1 MPALIKWSPKVYAM
15 KKIFN
20 QCLLGLKQPKIGEKC
35 HFYDTFKPFLWILTC
50 FGNLNMKWVEQS
62 DIELLTSKYE
72 RKHAKVDWITLHSH
86 GNALVIP
93 LIFHVLPQKS
103 RETQTLKKKW
113 WQKLDFWF
121 WYINTNCFSWHF
133 KLKTD
138 CLLLFH
144 YIRPFS
150 GPFIGPGM
158 Q

>member
-1 MPALIKWSPKVYAM
+1 M
-15 KKIFN
+15 KKVFN
-20 QCLLGLKQPKIGEKC
+20 QCWLGLKQPKIGEKC

-103 RETQTLKKKW
+103 RETQILKKNDGKSCIFNSFTLT
-113 WQKLDFWF
+113 QIVSADILSSKLTACYYFITSD
-121 WYINTNCFSWHF
+121 
-133 KLKTD
+133 
-138 CLLLFH
+138 
-144 YIRPFS
+144 PFLVHL
-150 GPFIGPGM
+150 
-158 Q
+158 

>member
-1 MPALIKWSPKVYAM
+1 MN
-15 KKIFN
+15 KIFN

-103 RETQTLKKKW
+103 QETQIL
-113 WQKLDFWF
+113 
-121 WYINTNCFSWHF
+121 
-133 KLKTD
+133 
-138 CLLLFH
+138 
-144 YIRPFS
+144 IRK
-150 GPFIGPGM
+150 
-158 Q
+158 